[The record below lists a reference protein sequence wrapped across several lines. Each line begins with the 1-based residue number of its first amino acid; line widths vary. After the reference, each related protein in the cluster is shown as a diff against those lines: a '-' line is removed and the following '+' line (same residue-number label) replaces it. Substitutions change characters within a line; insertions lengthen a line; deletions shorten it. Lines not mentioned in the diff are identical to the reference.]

1 MISQGVNGFA
11 CDGSV
16 ECARILE
23 GPMAQRMRRIAVL
36 GIAGLVL
43 AVASARA
50 GDRQPVIAVPG
61 KPGVP
66 VIINGVEATGAVV
79 YGDWGLY
86 RPGGIVVIGGG
97 VWRAEPDWP
106 PHYFPATGRTPAYG
120 RKEIDPHSSRP
131 HIAPAY
137 HKSWSV
143 ESQPG
148 PVTEYPPFPV
158 PPVIV
163 APPGRR

>member
-1 MISQGVNGFA
+1 MRA
-11 CDGSV
+11 D
-16 ECARILE
+16 LE
-23 GPMAQRMRRIAVL
+23 GPMAQRMRRIAIL
-36 GIAGLVL
+36 GIAGLAL
-43 AVASARA
+43 AAAPARA
-50 GDRQPVIAVPG
+50 GDSQPVIAVPG

-66 VIINGVEATGAVV
+66 VVINGVEATGAVV

-86 RPGGIVVIGGG
+86 RPGGIVVIDGGA
-97 VWRAEPDWP
+97 WYAAPEWP
-106 PHYFPATGRTPAYG
+106 VHYFPATGRTPAYG

-131 HIAPAY
+131 HIAPPY

-148 PVTEYPPFPV
+148 PVTEYPPFPA